1 VRTTLAGE
9 PMMRELSGNSLP
21 SVTTLPAPTI
31 ELRPIF
37 ALFKTTA
44 WMPISELS
52 PMVQPCSITWWP
64 TVTLSPMVSGQPTS
78 ACSTD
83 RSWMLLLRPMRHRLG
98 VPAQHGAEPDAGVL
112 AQLDVAHHLRA
123 VGHPAPSPSCGAT
136 PSSS

>member
-1 VRTTLAGE
+1 
-9 PMMRELSGNSLP
+9 MISELSGNSLP

-52 PMVQPCSITWWP
+52 PTVQPCSITWWP

-83 RSWMLLLRPMRHRLG
+83 RSWMLLLRPMVSTSVSPRSTA
-98 VPAQHGAEPDAGVL
+98 PNQTL
-112 AQLDVAHHLRA
+112 AFSASLTLPMTCALSATQ
-123 VGHPAPSPSCGAT
+123 APSASCGAT